1 MNLKAKRFLKV
12 ITIIS
17 QIIIIPTIIA
27 SCAQTN
33 SSTPNNTIKTP
44 KSSVEIVN
52 INPYK
57 TKQMLASNINKEQIN
72 AYFIFVFNLIKE
84 DQKIEEK
91 ILEKNDYEIIN
102 WAGND
107 NDGTL
112 SINVLIKATKQS
124 YLISTKAVFL
134 TNKQNSYLQELKYKT
149 PAVYSIDDI
158 LKLSNDPYNLIY
170 NNPYYREQLLR
181 AKVYFNQ
188 NEANIADS
196 KLYMNKIGYSE
207 FGDDVQKRL
216 ENAFKVRYDEQNIY
230 QINSPQILVKET
242 KTVTSYT
249 DEQTNN
255 SYSINVELIKKLIQ
269 INPFG
274 KLPTNFAQLV
284 NLIKKEEYPK
294 FLTITKNEPIDN
306 VVVKDIYYRIID
318 RYAKLEF
325 ILEIYNQKTKQTVYL
340 SANFNQ
346 KNSQLL
352 KNEDYFQY
360 IFDRTISLNLLTT
373 KDGKNVEL
381 NSGTGWIVD
390 RIVDDSLPKNK
401 IKLLVATNNHVMS
414 WSNLAIS
421 KDNKTKSRWFS
432 KQEYA
437 NYLENNAGLISSNIY
452 EDKDRYQYLL
462 WGTAPLKS
470 PVSNKYNSL
479 SGISFSN
486 LAKVYNIT
494 SQNFVNRAWYLP
506 QLSANGIKINEE
518 LKTWYQVNQE
528 GIKSIKNGTLDF
540 ALVPMVFD
548 IEDIK
553 EKLPNYYKVLNTKDE
568 ANWYIG
574 LGNSKKYLPQL
585 QLFSGGYPGDRN
597 FNSSAIVSW
606 RGSKSYGSLIQAFD
620 REIKNESILDYYGPK
635 QINNIDGYQKVGEG
649 YLNKLFNVGTR
660 VITSDEIGDLGS
672 GSSGSMIIDSNFNLV
687 GIHFASLNSR
697 AYGAPNDSMIGNLF
711 VAQSQDLSGDIDVR
725 AAVIKKLKAENIY
738 TYKLNPKVS
747 S

>member
-1 MNLKAKRFLKV
+1 MNLKAKHFLKV

-17 QIIIIPTIIA
+17 PIIIIPTIIA

-170 NNPYYREQLLR
+170 NNPYYQEQLLR

-249 DEQTNN
+249 DE
-255 SYSINVELIKKLIQ
+255 
-269 INPFG
+269 
-274 KLPTNFAQLV
+274 
-284 NLIKKEEYPK
+284 
-294 FLTITKNEPIDN
+294 
-306 VVVKDIYYRIID
+306 
-318 RYAKLEF
+318 
-325 ILEIYNQKTKQTVYL
+325 
-340 SANFNQ
+340 
-346 KNSQLL
+346 
-352 KNEDYFQY
+352 
-360 IFDRTISLNLLTT
+360 
-373 KDGKNVEL
+373 
-381 NSGTGWIVD
+381 
-390 RIVDDSLPKNK
+390 
-401 IKLLVATNNHVMS
+401 
-414 WSNLAIS
+414 
-421 KDNKTKSRWFS
+421 
-432 KQEYA
+432 
-437 NYLENNAGLISSNIY
+437 
-452 EDKDRYQYLL
+452 
-462 WGTAPLKS
+462 
-470 PVSNKYNSL
+470 
-479 SGISFSN
+479 
-486 LAKVYNIT
+486 
-494 SQNFVNRAWYLP
+494 
-506 QLSANGIKINEE
+506 
-518 LKTWYQVNQE
+518 
-528 GIKSIKNGTLDF
+528 
-540 ALVPMVFD
+540 
-548 IEDIK
+548 
-553 EKLPNYYKVLNTKDE
+553 
-568 ANWYIG
+568 
-574 LGNSKKYLPQL
+574 
-585 QLFSGGYPGDRN
+585 
-597 FNSSAIVSW
+597 
-606 RGSKSYGSLIQAFD
+606 
-620 REIKNESILDYYGPK
+620 
-635 QINNIDGYQKVGEG
+635 
-649 YLNKLFNVGTR
+649 
-660 VITSDEIGDLGS
+660 
-672 GSSGSMIIDSNFNLV
+672 
-687 GIHFASLNSR
+687 
-697 AYGAPNDSMIGNLF
+697 
-711 VAQSQDLSGDIDVR
+711 
-725 AAVIKKLKAENIY
+725 
-738 TYKLNPKVS
+738 
-747 S
+747 